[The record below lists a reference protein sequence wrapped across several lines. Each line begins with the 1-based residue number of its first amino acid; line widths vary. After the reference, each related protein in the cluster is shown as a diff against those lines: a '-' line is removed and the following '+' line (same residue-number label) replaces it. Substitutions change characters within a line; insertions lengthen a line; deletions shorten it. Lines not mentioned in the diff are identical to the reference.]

1 MIFFHKVHVYRLK
14 PHTYVLQGIPANIH
28 LQQTTTLQE
37 SRLGRLK
44 GIMAQPTGQYVKS
57 QPSQTTD
64 VSVLRSFGPLF
75 EFIITTLILDRTSY
89 KGLYIEWISS
99 KRHFWARW
107 VLSRR
112 SATCCWSPRQQ
123 QM

>member
-1 MIFFHKVHVYRLK
+1 MV
-14 PHTYVLQGIPANIH
+14 
-28 LQQTTTLQE
+28 
-37 SRLGRLK
+37 
-44 GIMAQPTGQYVKS
+44 QPTGQYVKS

-99 KRHFWARW
+99 KDVFEQDEC
-107 VLSRR
+107 SREEVR
-112 SATCCWSPRQQ
+112 LAVEVQGNNK
-123 QM
+123 